1 MLTEEV
7 FATYLAPL
15 TPLQAEGVWE
25 LKKLIN
31 KYAPNLEEQ
40 IDNGKWYKGL
50 ITYKTPDGNFVYAVG
65 PRTGGFTTF
74 HMMPYYA
81 SGDLQTHYGAELK
94 KFLSGKSCIQFKQFS
109 DIPKE
114 ALVDIIKQ
122 GPRIMADALAQHK
135 K

>member
-1 MLTEEV
+1 MLTNEE
-7 FATYLAPL
+7 FATYLNPFTESQRNAIS
-15 TPLQAEGVWE
+15 E

-31 KYAPNLEEQ
+31 KFAPNLEEQ

-81 SGDLQTHYGAELK
+81 SGELQTHYGAELK

-114 ALVDIIKQ
+114 ALIDIIKQ
-122 GPRIMADALAQHK
+122 GPRIMTDALAQHK